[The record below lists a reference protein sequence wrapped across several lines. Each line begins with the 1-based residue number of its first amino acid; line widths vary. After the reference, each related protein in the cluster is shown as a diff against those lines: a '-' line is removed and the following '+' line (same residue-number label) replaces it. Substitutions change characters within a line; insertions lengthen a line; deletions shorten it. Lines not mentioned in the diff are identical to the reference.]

1 MNEMKIKVFM
11 KGLIDGKTF
20 DNMKRI
26 LKINPSKNELRNI
39 YEKYYNN
46 IEISNE
52 LSLFLIKKQT
62 RSKSG
67 VLVATIVL
75 EPSVFSCSKNCAYCP
90 TETDLDNNFTQPKS
104 YLSSEPAMLRAS
116 RNNFELKGQLYDRI
130 NSYINTGNIKDNKP
144 IKLEIILSGGTWE
157 CYPYDY
163 RNKVFLEL
171 YYYANIFSNNI
182 REQLSLEEEIKI
194 NETTRCRIIGI
205 TIETRPDYVTKKSI
219 RDYRRWGVTRVQ
231 LGVQHY
237 NDDILRKINRECY
250 TKDTIRA
257 IKMLKDCAFKVVCHL
272 MPDLPGSSPELDKWM
287 FDEALYNPDL
297 QFDDVKIYPTAI
309 CKSSS
314 ENLIVKSDI
323 NDWYNQGLYKPY
335 SEENINLLYDLLI
348 YYKTNLQPWIR
359 IQRLVRDIPMQS
371 IEAGY
376 NKISNLRQ
384 ILHNKMKERNL
395 KCKCIR
401 CMEIGNNIPENIRL
415 TVRKYSASEG
425 IEYFISIESNEYNI
439 IDNILYKL
447 FLIFNIFNKKI
458 YWKGTACI
466 EKRCFS
472 IHDYCLSV
480 IKNIFIT
487 EKGTACIDYC
497 LSLIKT
503 IFITE
508 KGYNN
513 TYNGLIGFCRL
524 RLNNNSNENIFDEL
538 KNSAL
543 IRELHVYSSSTGI
556 GNNDNNSQQH
566 KGYGMLLVKTAEDIA
581 LQNNF
586 NKIIVI
592 AGVGVREYYKN
603 KCGYSN
609 SLKEGGYM
617 IKYIK
622 SNNSHIIRNI
632 LISLFYYFSIFI
644 IFNYINFYL
653 FISFICLLFY
663 ITLYYFLI

>member
-1 MNEMKIKVFM
+1 MKIKVFM

-20 DNMKRI
+20 DNMKKI

-39 YEKYYNN
+39 YEKYYNDIN
-46 IEISNE
+46 ISNE

-104 YLSSEPAMLRAS
+104 YLSTEPAMLRAS

-163 RNKVFLEL
+163 RNNVFLEL
-171 YYYANIFSNNI
+171 YYYANIFSNNITNINNI

-219 RDYRRWGVTRVQ
+219 RDYRRWGITRVQ

-348 YYKTNLQPWIR
+348 YYKTNIQPWIR

-458 YWKGTACI
+458 YWK
-466 EKRCFS
+466 
-472 IHDYCLSV
+472 
-480 IKNIFIT
+480 NNNN
-487 EKGTACIDYC
+487 
-497 LSLIKT
+497 
-503 IFITE
+503 
-508 KGYNN
+508 NN

-524 RLNNNSNENIFDEL
+524 RLNKNSNENIFDEL

-603 KCGYSN
+603 KCGYCN

-644 IFNYINFYL
+644 IFNYIDFNL

-663 ITLYYFLI
+663 ITLFCFLI

>member
-1 MNEMKIKVFM
+1 MNEMKIKIFM

-20 DNMKRI
+20 DNMKKL
-26 LKINPSKNELRNI
+26 LKINPSKNELRNS
-39 YEKYYNN
+39 YEKYYSDIN
-46 IEISNE
+46 ISNE

-67 VLVATIVL
+67 VLVSTIVL

-90 TETDLDNNFTQPKS
+90 TETDLDNNLTQPKS
-104 YLSSEPAMLRAS
+104 YLSTEPAMLRAS

-171 YYYANIFSNNI
+171 YYYANIFSGSINNI
-182 REQLSLEEEIKI
+182 TNTREILSLEEEIKI
-194 NETTRCRIIGI
+194 NELTRCRIIGI
-205 TIETRPDYVTKKSI
+205 TIETRPDYITKKSI

-297 QFDDVKIYPTAI
+297 QFDDIKIYPTAI

-401 CMEIGNNIPENIRL
+401 CLEIGNNIPENIRL
-415 TVRKYSASEG
+415 TVRKYSASKG

-439 IDNILYKL
+439 FDNILYKL
-447 FLIFNIFNKKI
+447 FLIKKFIFNSFNKKI
-458 YWKGTACI
+458 YWKGTTCI

-472 IHDYCLSV
+472 IY
-480 IKNIFIT
+480 
-487 EKGTACIDYC
+487 DYC

-503 IFITE
+503 IFISK
-508 KGYNN
+508 KGNN

-556 GNNDNNSQQH
+556 GNQDNNSQQH

-592 AGVGVREYYKN
+592 SGIGVREYYKN

-622 SNNSHIIRNI
+622 SNNNNVIRNI
-632 LISLFYYFSIFI
+632 LICLFLICFMFNIIDINTKI
-644 IFNYINFYL
+644 IF
-653 FISFICLLFY
+653 
-663 ITLYYFLI
+663 

>member
-26 LKINPSKNELRNI
+26 LKINPSKNELRNS
-39 YEKYYNN
+39 YEKYYSDIN
-46 IEISNE
+46 ISNE

-116 RNNFELKGQLYDRI
+116 RNNFKLKGQLYDRI

-157 CYPYDY
+157 CYPYNY
-163 RNKVFLEL
+163 RNNVFLEL
-171 YYYANIFSNNI
+171 YYYANIFSNNTTNTTNITNI

-257 IKMLKDCAFKVVCHL
+257 IKMLKDCAFKIVCHL

-287 FDEALYNPDL
+287 FNEALYNPDL

-384 ILHNKMKERNL
+384 ILQDKMKERNL

-458 YWKGTACI
+458 YWK
-466 EKRCFS
+466 
-472 IHDYCLSV
+472 
-480 IKNIFIT
+480 NNNN
-487 EKGTACIDYC
+487 
-497 LSLIKT
+497 
-503 IFITE
+503 
-508 KGYNN
+508 NN

-566 KGYGMLLVKTAEDIA
+566 KGYGMLLVKTAEEIA

-617 IKYIK
+617 VKYIK
-622 SNNSHIIRNI
+622 SNNKKYIKSNNNNIIRNI

-644 IFNYINFYL
+644 IFNYIDFNL
-653 FISFICLLFY
+653 FISFIILLFY
-663 ITLYYFLI
+663 ISLFCFIF

>member
-1 MNEMKIKVFM
+1 MKIKVFM

-26 LKINPSKNELRNI
+26 LKINPSKNELRNS
-39 YEKYYNN
+39 YEKYYSDIN
-46 IEISNE
+46 ISNE

-116 RNNFELKGQLYDRI
+116 RNNFKLKGQLYDRI

-157 CYPYDY
+157 CYPYNY
-163 RNKVFLEL
+163 RNNVFLEL
-171 YYYANIFSNNI
+171 YYYANIFSNNTTNTTNITNI

-257 IKMLKDCAFKVVCHL
+257 IKMLKDCAFKIVCHL

-287 FDEALYNPDL
+287 FNEALYNPDL

-384 ILHNKMKERNL
+384 ILQDKMKERNL

-458 YWKGTACI
+458 YWK
-466 EKRCFS
+466 
-472 IHDYCLSV
+472 
-480 IKNIFIT
+480 NNNN
-487 EKGTACIDYC
+487 
-497 LSLIKT
+497 
-503 IFITE
+503 
-508 KGYNN
+508 NN

-566 KGYGMLLVKTAEDIA
+566 KGYGMLLVKTAEEIA

-617 IKYIK
+617 VKYIK
-622 SNNSHIIRNI
+622 SNNKKYIKSNNNNIIRNI

-644 IFNYINFYL
+644 IFNYIDFNL
-653 FISFICLLFY
+653 FISFIILLFY
-663 ITLYYFLI
+663 ISLFCFIF

>member
-1 MNEMKIKVFM
+1 MKIKIFM

-20 DNMKRI
+20 DNMKKL
-26 LKINPSKNELRNI
+26 LKINPSKNELRNS
-39 YEKYYNN
+39 YEKYYSDIN
-46 IEISNE
+46 ISNE
-52 LSLFLIKKQT
+52 LSLFLIKKQV

-67 VLVATIVL
+67 VLVSTIVL

-90 TETDLDNNFTQPKS
+90 TETDLDNNLTQPKS
-104 YLSSEPAMLRAS
+104 YLSTEPAMLRAS

-171 YYYANIFSNNI
+171 YYYANIFSDNTINKTNT
-182 REQLSLEEEIKI
+182 REILSLEEEIKI

-219 RDYRRWGVTRVQ
+219 RDYRRWGITRVQ

-297 QFDDVKIYPTAI
+297 QFDDIKIYPTAI

-401 CMEIGNNIPENIRL
+401 CMEIGNNIPENVRL

-425 IEYFISIESNEYNI
+425 IEYFISIESNKYNI
-439 IDNILYKL
+439 IDNIIYKL
-447 FLIFNIFNKKI
+447 FLIKKFIFNIFNKKI

-472 IHDYCLSV
+472 IY
-480 IKNIFIT
+480 
-487 EKGTACIDYC
+487 DYC

-503 IFITE
+503 IFIS
-508 KGYNN
+508 KKDNN

-556 GNNDNNSQQH
+556 GNQDNNSQQH

-592 AGVGVREYYKN
+592 SGIGVREYYKN

-622 SNNSHIIRNI
+622 SNNNNNNIRNI
-632 LISLFYYFSIFI
+632 LICLFLIRFIFNIININTKI
-644 IFNYINFYL
+644 IF
-653 FISFICLLFY
+653 
-663 ITLYYFLI
+663 

>member
-26 LKINPSKNELRNI
+26 LKINPSKNELRNS
-39 YEKYYNN
+39 YEKYYSDIN
-46 IEISNE
+46 ISNE

-90 TETDLDNNFTQPKS
+90 TETDLDNNLTQPKS

-163 RNKVFLEL
+163 RNNVFLEL
-171 YYYANIFSNNI
+171 YYYANIFSNNITNITNITNI

-257 IKMLKDCAFKVVCHL
+257 IKMLKDCAFKIVCHL

-297 QFDDVKIYPTAI
+297 QFDDIKIYPTAI

-458 YWKGTACI
+458 YWK
-466 EKRCFS
+466 
-472 IHDYCLSV
+472 
-480 IKNIFIT
+480 NNNN
-487 EKGTACIDYC
+487 
-497 LSLIKT
+497 
-503 IFITE
+503 
-508 KGYNN
+508 NN

-566 KGYGMLLVKTAEDIA
+566 KGYGMLLVKTAEEIA

-617 IKYIK
+617 VKYIK

-644 IFNYINFYL
+644 IFNYIDFNL
-653 FISFICLLFY
+653 FILLIILLFY
-663 ITLYYFLI
+663 ITLFCFIF

>member
-1 MNEMKIKVFM
+1 MKIKIFM

-26 LKINPSKNELRNI
+26 LKINPSKNDLRNS

-46 IEISNE
+46 IKLSNE

-67 VLVATIVL
+67 VLVSTIVL

-90 TETDLDNNFTQPKS
+90 TETDLDNNLTQPKS

-163 RNKVFLEL
+163 RNNVFLEL
-171 YYYANIFSNNI
+171 YYYANIFSNDM
-182 REQLSLEEEIKI
+182 REELSLEEEIKI
-194 NETTRCRIIGI
+194 NETARCRIIGI
-205 TIETRPDYVTKKSI
+205 TIETRPDYITKKSI

-237 NDDILRKINRECY
+237 DDNILRKINRECY

-287 FDEALYNPDL
+287 FNEALYNPDL
-297 QFDDVKIYPTAI
+297 QFDDIKIYPTAI

-348 YYKTNLQPWIR
+348 YYKTNIQPWIR

-384 ILHNKMKERNL
+384 ILQDKMKKDNL
-395 KCKCIR
+395 ECKCIR
-401 CMEIGNNIPENIRL
+401 CMEIGNNIPENVRL

-425 IEYFISIESNEYNI
+425 IEYFISIESNKYNI
-439 IDNILYKL
+439 FDNILYKL
-447 FLIFNIFNKKI
+447 FNIFNKKI
-458 YWKGTACI
+458 YWKG
-466 EKRCFS
+466 
-472 IHDYCLSV
+472 
-480 IKNIFIT
+480 N
-487 EKGTACIDYC
+487 
-497 LSLIKT
+497 
-503 IFITE
+503 
-508 KGYNN
+508 NN

-543 IRELHVYSSSTGI
+543 IRELHIYSSSTGI

-566 KGYGMLLVKTAEDIA
+566 KGYGMLLVKTAEEIA

-622 SNNSHIIRNI
+622 SNNNNIIRNI
-632 LISLFYYFSIFI
+632 LIFLTYYSSIFI
-644 IFNYINFYL
+644 IFYYIDFNL
-653 FISFICLLFY
+653 FIILIFY
-663 ITLYYFLI
+663 ISLFCFI

>member
-1 MNEMKIKVFM
+1 MKIKVFM

-26 LKINPSKNELRNI
+26 LKINPSKNELRNS
-39 YEKYYNN
+39 YEKYYSDIN
-46 IEISNE
+46 ISNE

-116 RNNFELKGQLYDRI
+116 RNNFKLKGQLYDRI

-157 CYPYDY
+157 CYPYNY
-163 RNKVFLEL
+163 RNNVFLEL
-171 YYYANIFSNNI
+171 YYYANIFSNNITNITNI

-257 IKMLKDCAFKVVCHL
+257 IKMLKDCAFKIVCHL

-287 FDEALYNPDL
+287 FNEALYNPDL

-348 YYKTNLQPWIR
+348 YYKTNIQPWIR

-384 ILHNKMKERNL
+384 ILQDKMKERNL

-458 YWKGTACI
+458 YWK
-466 EKRCFS
+466 
-472 IHDYCLSV
+472 
-480 IKNIFIT
+480 NNNN
-487 EKGTACIDYC
+487 
-497 LSLIKT
+497 
-503 IFITE
+503 
-508 KGYNN
+508 NN

-566 KGYGMLLVKTAEDIA
+566 KGYGMLLVKTAEEIA

-617 IKYIK
+617 VKYIK
-622 SNNSHIIRNI
+622 SNNKKYIKSNNNNIIRNI

-644 IFNYINFYL
+644 IFNYIDFNL
-653 FISFICLLFY
+653 FISFIILLFY
-663 ITLYYFLI
+663 ISLFCFIF